1 MLHAGMFAAMNY
13 LGLNHMVVLQQLL
26 FGDINWPIYVAFFLL
41 GSIVRPYTLTLMVL
55 APFSLNVVDE
65 TPKVVITNPR
75 FTDLRDSVAIP
86 E

>member
-1 MLHAGMFAAMNY
+1 M
-13 LGLNHMVVLQQLL
+13 
-26 FGDINWPIYVAFFLL
+26 AFFLL